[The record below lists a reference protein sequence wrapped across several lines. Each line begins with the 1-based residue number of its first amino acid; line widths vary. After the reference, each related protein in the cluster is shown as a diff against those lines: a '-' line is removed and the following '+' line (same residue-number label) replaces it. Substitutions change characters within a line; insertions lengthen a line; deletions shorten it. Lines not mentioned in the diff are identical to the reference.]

1 MQGLQDP
8 LLGPVRQFSRVSNPF
23 VQILHTGNYHW
34 VCISSVGCSDGIVN
48 LYDCSSLY
56 HNVISKEVE
65 EQATTLLG
73 KDSFSGLNVV
83 PIQREKWI
91 RLWCFC
97 GYICDNFYSWSSP
110 LSLLDFD
117 TTKLRNHLCECLQAG
132 KLEMIPCSEFRK
144 SDSVC
149 SALCETHSIL
159 FCTYYV
165 FNLFS

>member
-1 MQGLQDP
+1 MKPQTVTQNWLKPPNRQTIIDPPTMQGLQDP

-65 EQATTLLG
+65 EQPITLVG
-73 KDSFSGLNVV
+73 KDSFSSLNVV
-83 PIQREKWI
+83 PIQIEKWI

-97 GYICDNFYSWSSP
+97 CYICDNFYSWCSP
-110 LSLLDFD
+110 LSLLEFD
-117 TTKLRNHLCECLQAG
+117 TTKLRNHLCECSKAG
-132 KLEMIPCSEFRK
+132 KLEMFP
-144 SDSVC
+144 
-149 SALCETHSIL
+149 LL
-159 FCTYYV
+159 
-165 FNLFS
+165 